1 MDQKIRHN
9 EFPIRPKFI
18 DATVRSCE
26 LCPFKDICYV
36 EEKDKEMITLK
47 KVEGEGNDAELD
59 G

>member
-1 MDQKIRHN
+1 MYKKILNN

-47 KVEGEGNDAELD
+47 KGKGEGNDAELD